1 MLVFIFC
8 KYEKVFSGSYPFA
21 EGRISHV
28 KVKRHW
34 KDYMLWLLGL
44 DTASREVLRTEG
56 RRCQHSGKGNVVS
69 LCVSEFQKSG
79 IFCISSLFSAVSN
92 KQDRKCHKTVWKW
105 ICDGSVSSSW
115 LFMASANLQTHPEAG
130 WEMGNDTCCIQY
142 LRLQLMLASAQL
154 LHWQLAD
161 IWAQRLVIQLIIIT
175 SSL

>member
-1 MLVFIFC
+1 MRRCSQEATLLLKAGFHT
-8 KYEKVFSGSYPFA
+8 S
-21 EGRISHV
+21 R
-28 KVKRHW
+28 W
-34 KDYMLWLLGL
+34 KDIERIICYDYWALPQLVERFWGQKEGDVNILGKAMLFHFVFRNFRK
-44 DTASREVLRTEG
+44 AVYSAYLR
-56 RRCQHSGKGNVVS
+56 
-69 LCVSEFQKSG
+69 F
-79 IFCISSLFSAVSN
+79 FSAVSN